1 MYMITMKQGEYK
13 TETILIY
20 NLFHMGFKNVVLLT
34 GASGGGAYLVAI
46 NVCVRGD
53 LPLTIYGHIEII

>member
-34 GASGGGAYLVAI
+34 GASGGGGI
-46 NVCVRGD
+46 PCCNKCMCKGR
-53 LPLTIYGHIEII
+53 LTTDHIWTY